1 MSDHSRT
8 EPNRQTKREGAGTGE
23 GHVARELAATFVRQ
37 RYPRLAAVAARHGV
51 PAGARDDVVQTALV
65 AFIQSYPGER
75 GDVDGA
81 YLYLCRAVQTA
92 AWKHHRTNER
102 RGFDPM
108 PQASGLGGEGE
119 VEPYGRA
126 LIDPNASDPAEIA
139 IRREATA
146 ERAATVRELSEE
158 ERAVLTL
165 GGLGYGLDEIASIL
179 GLTRRQVRKRVGRAR
194 NRLGIG
200 GTR

>member
-1 MSDHSRT
+1 
-8 EPNRQTKREGAGTGE
+8 
-23 GHVARELAATFVRQ
+23 
-37 RYPRLAAVAARHGV
+37 
-51 PAGARDDVVQTALV
+51 
-65 AFIQSYPGER
+65 
-75 GDVDGA
+75 
-81 YLYLCRAVQTA
+81 
-92 AWKHHRTNER
+92 
-102 RGFDPM
+102 M
-108 PQASGLGGEGE
+108 PQASGLAGEGE
-119 VEPYGRA
+119 VEPYRRA

-158 ERAVLTL
+158 EGAVLTL

-194 NRLGIG
+194 KRLGIG